1 MNGKYLYLVAALI
14 LAALIAPVSA
24 EVVFYDDFSAGSIQ
38 GTYTEHKCSDPV
50 TYSVISNQELKT
62 RVGGYSG
69 GTTYYYLVY
78 DYTTPDVFQMD
89 VSMRGSTANAFAG
102 VTYATTGL
110 EHNNMV
116 GFLLSPGTTLKVVVV
131 ENGAWKYVSSAT
143 TVNANV
149 NTPVSMRIDD
159 DGNFETSINGSKW
172 VRHPYTVTF
181 DPANGHPFVG
191 STVQGNDYYYC
202 YFDNIAF
209 HEIPQGIPLTVSA
222 INALSGYAV
231 HEGGVTVYNAA
242 GQVVDNAVLV
252 DDVATCYV
260 PYYDVYTVVVNA
272 PGYDLKTTSVKMAP
286 GTNAITAFMD
296 PYTAPSDFAVEVYPT
311 EGAVGKQH
319 SAFVVGDSLPAVAA
333 IVHVIGNAAYYTSD
347 GESGWGETVSL
358 RKINGTWY
366 QRNETSY
373 EYTIPVRDPYSY
385 TFAPLPASGQYKH
398 TCLLRAAN
406 NDALYQK
413 ETFVTAGQSTG
424 YTFVLPEH
432 PAPGFGITAWL
443 QTSDTSFSLADRVFY
458 TLGDTEYFASNLERG
473 WGSTIGFKMVDGT
486 WYRYNDVSLEFDI
499 PVDDPRSAS
508 FAPFPHVGT
517 YKFMG
522 YVMSPHETLYE
533 QTDILTVGNPDDVAT
548 VTVYVKDAETGAL
561 IAGANV
567 TITGPAGV
575 LIGTQV
581 TASGIAT
588 FDVPKTTYPEYWVTV
603 TATDYTQVSPHLMAV
618 MQDIGVT
625 IEMNPEGE
633 PPADPNNVYLQFVVR
648 DHNLNPVSGASITVG
663 GVTLTTND
671 AGFVRFEVA
680 KSTRHTYLVSKA
692 GYMTVSGSVDAGT
705 LSPVNMPVVLTSGL
719 YPTSTVP
726 TSTVPTGQPTGQP
739 TGEPTGQPTGQ
750 PTPGTSFVN
759 QSAQGFATLLGVSFE
774 MGKAALGIVIASA
787 VGFATARQLR
797 GGAAEFGI
805 GMLAGA
811 CLAVIMGLLPVWI
824 FIVLM
829 MAVGA
834 LLGYRY
840 MGGGQ

>member
-1 MNGKYLYLVAALI
+1 MKGKYLFLVAALI
-14 LAALIAPVSA
+14 FAALIAPVSA

-38 GTYTEHKCSDPV
+38 GTYTEHKCSNPV
-50 TYSVISNQELKT
+50 TYGVIDNQRLKT

-69 GTTYYYLVY
+69 GLTYYYLVY
-78 DYTTPDVFQMD
+78 DYTTPDVFEMD
-89 VSMRGSTANAFAG
+89 VSMSGSAANAHAG

-116 GFLLSPGTTLKVVVV
+116 GFLISSGTALKAVVIEGGVV
-131 ENGAWKYVSSAT
+131 KYVSPAT
-143 TVNANV
+143 TVTAGV
-149 NTPVSMRIDD
+149 NTPVSMRLDD
-159 DGNFETSINGSKW
+159 EGHFETSINGGEW
-172 VRHPYTVTF
+172 VRHPYIVTF

-191 STVQGNDYYYC
+191 STVQGDDYYYC

-242 GQVVDNAVLV
+242 GQVVDTAVIV
-252 DDVATCYV
+252 DDVAVCYV

-272 PGYDLKTTSVKMAP
+272 PGYDLKTTSVEMAP
-286 GTNAITAFMD
+286 GTNAITTFMD
-296 PYTAPSDFAVEVYPT
+296 PYTATPDFAVEVYPA
-311 EGAVGKQH
+311 EGAVGKQY
-319 SAFVVGDSLPAVAA
+319 SAFVVGDGLPAVAV
-333 IVHVIGNAAYYTSD
+333 IVHVFGDNAYYTP
-347 GESGWGETVSL
+347 GQETGWGEEVAL
-358 RKINGTWY
+358 HNINGTWY
-366 QRNETSY
+366 QRDETTY
-373 EYTIPVRDPYSY
+373 EFTIPVRDPYSY
-385 TFAPLPASGQYKH
+385 TFAPLPASGQYKYA
-398 TCLLRAAN
+398 CLLRAEN
-406 NDALYQK
+406 NALLYQQ
-413 ETFVTAGQSTG
+413 ETFINAGQATG
-424 YTFVLPEH
+424 YAFILPEN
-432 PAPGFGITAWL
+432 PAPGFGIGPWL
-443 QTSDTSFSLADRVFY
+443 QASDMSLSLANRVFY

-473 WGSTIGFKMVDGT
+473 WGKTIGFKQVAGT
-486 WYRYNDVSLEFDI
+486 WYRYNEVSGEFDI

-508 FAPFPHVGT
+508 FPPLPHVGT

-522 YVMSPHETLYE
+522 YVMSPQETLYE
-533 QTDILTVGNPDDVAT
+533 QTDILSVGNPDDVAA
-548 VTVYVKDAETGAL
+548 VTVYVKDAETAAL

-575 LIGTQV
+575 LIGTKV

-588 FDVPKTTYPEYWVTV
+588 FQVPKTTYPEYWVTV
-603 TATDYTQVSPHLMAV
+603 TAPYYTQVSPHLMAV
-618 MQDIGVT
+618 MQDIGLT

-648 DHNLNPVSGASITVG
+648 DHNLNPVAGASITVG
-663 GVTLTTND
+663 GETLTTND

-705 LSPVNMPVVLTSGL
+705 LSPVNMPVVLTSGV

-739 TGEPTGQPTGQ
+739 TGEPTGQPTGE
-750 PTPGTSFVN
+750 PGTSFVD
-759 QSAQGFATLLGVSFE
+759 QSAQGFATFLGVSFD

-787 VGFATARQLR
+787 IGFATARRLR

-805 GMLAGA
+805 GLLAGA
-811 CLAVIMGLLPVWI
+811 CLAVIIGLLPVWI

-829 MAVGA
+829 MVVGA
-834 LLGYRY
+834 LIGYRY